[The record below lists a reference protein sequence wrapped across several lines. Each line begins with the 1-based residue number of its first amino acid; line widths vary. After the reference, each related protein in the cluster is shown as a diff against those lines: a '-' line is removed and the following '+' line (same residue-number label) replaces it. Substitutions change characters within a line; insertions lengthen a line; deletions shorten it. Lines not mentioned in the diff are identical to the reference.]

1 MVDRKV
7 IDSKIEKIQGGIFSI
22 LIDKYRLIRDNL
34 YKILDG
40 VVNSNNYKYYV
51 GILLTLI
58 LILLIVLTNL
68 INVPDKYVQ
77 IISLVL
83 GGIIIS
89 IFYFFVYRN
98 EQENDKGLAVKG
110 NKDLIYS
117 QIDLYTKENKNL
129 IKTIAVRDKNGNS
142 VKDKDGKEVT
152 KNIFDKEHFKS
163 TIYDP
168 IKNLIKFL
176 GIQIF
181 SILAIVLII
190 VLIYNLYTEHQY
202 LYSITKI
209 FLGFIIV
216 LTILAIIAK
225 IFSIVVKDCEKT
237 KDNILIQFLC
247 IIKNFIFFIPCL
259 LVILVD
265 EINKD
270 IKATPSSVY
279 LLFILLII
287 LVSLFIGLPLLFQFI
302 TSMNKHDLLG
312 GKGPY
317 YLDTRREIGKYQ
329 DFSKEYKSTTNK
341 LLPPAGKYTLF
352 DENPSQ
358 EFNIKAMIG
367 YLGDAKFKYKYT
379 YSISFYLYLNPQGR
393 NTSLAYNKE
402 SELFNYGN
410 KPVILYDGRTRKL
423 LVKSKTQTSE
433 GSQTDTIYETKKFK
447 YQKWMLF
454 TINYQNNT
462 IDVFIDGKLVG
473 SKKNVPPYFN
483 DDKITIGEEN
493 GIQGSIKEIYY
504 YETPRPPNNIEF
516 LYDLTIKP
524 GEYEVNYLKDR
535 LALQQR
541 ICN

>member
-1 MVDRKV
+1 MVDKKD
-7 IDSKIEKIQGGIFSI
+7 ININNQIQKIQGDVFSI

-58 LILLIVLTNL
+58 LILLIILINL
-68 INVPDKYVQ
+68 INIPDKYVQ
-77 IISLVL
+77 IIALVL

-98 EQENDKGLAVKG
+98 EQETNDGLAVKG
-110 NKDLIYS
+110 NGNASDFKT
-117 QIDLYTKENKNL
+117 DLYTKENKKL
-129 IKTIAVRDKNGNS
+129 IKTIDVENDSSKI
-142 VKDKDGKEVT
+142 K

-176 GIQIF
+176 GVQIF
-181 SILAIVLII
+181 SILTIILII
-190 VLIYNLYTEHQY
+190 VLIYNLYNEHHY
-202 LYSITKI
+202 LYSVTKI

-225 IFSIVVKDCEKT
+225 TFSIILKDCEGK
-237 KDNILIQFLC
+237 KNIIIQFLC
-247 IIKNFIFFIPCL
+247 IIKNLIFFIPCL
-259 LVILVD
+259 LVILAD

-329 DFSKEYKSTTNK
+329 DFSKEYKSSTNK

-352 DENPSQ
+352 DETPSQ
-358 EFNIKAMIG
+358 EFNIKTMIG

-433 GSQTDTIYETKKFK
+433 GSQTDTIYETKKIK

-483 DDKITIGEEN
+483 DDKISIGEEN

-504 YETPRPPNNIEF
+504 YETPRPANNIEF
-516 LYDLTIKP
+516 LYDLTIKQ
-524 GEYEVNYLKDR
+524 GGNMK
-535 LALQQR
+535 
-541 ICN
+541 

>member
-1 MVDRKV
+1 MNSENSRN
-7 IDSKIEKIQGGIFSI
+7 ITHEIGKIQGGIFSI
-22 LIDKYRLIRDNL
+22 LKKQYEDIRDNL
-34 YKILDG
+34 YVIVDG
-40 VVNSNNYKYYV
+40 VINSNNYKYYI
-51 GILLTLI
+51 GILLTLVFI
-58 LILLIVLTNL
+58 VLIVLTNL
-68 INVPDKYVQ
+68 INVPSKYIQ
-77 IISLVL
+77 IISLLL

-98 EQENDKGLAVKG
+98 EQENEKGKAVKDVTG
-110 NKDLIYS
+110 NGILF
-117 QIDLYTKENKNL
+117 YTKENKQL
-129 IKTIAVRDKNGNS
+129 IKTIAVTDKNGKN
-142 VKDKDGKEVT
+142 VKDKDGKDIT

-190 VLIYNLYTEHQY
+190 VLIYNLYTEHHY
-202 LYSITKI
+202 LYSTTKI

-225 IFSIVVKDCEKT
+225 IFSIVVKDCEKS
-237 KDNILIQFLC
+237 KNNILIQFLC

-358 EFNIKAMIG
+358 EFNIKTMIG
-367 YLGDAKFKYKYT
+367 YLGDAKFNYKYT

-433 GSQTDTIYETKKFK
+433 GSQTDTIYETKKIK

-493 GIQGSIKEIYY
+493 GIHGSIKEIYY

-524 GEYEVNYLKDR
+524 GG
-535 LALQQR
+535 
-541 ICN
+541 I

>member
-1 MVDRKV
+1 MSNNLD
-7 IDSKIEKIQGGIFSI
+7 IQSI
-22 LIDKYRLIRDNL
+22 GPSLLLELKKKYEYIRDNL
-34 YKILDG
+34 YGIVDG
-40 VVNSNNYKYYV
+40 VINSNNYKYYV
-51 GILLTLI
+51 GILLTLVFI
-58 LILLIVLTNL
+58 VLIVLTNL
-68 INVPDKYVQ
+68 INVPSKYIQ
-77 IISLVL
+77 IISLLL

-98 EQENDKGLAVKG
+98 EQENELGKAVKG
-110 NKDLIYS
+110 HKIEGIEMSNK
-117 QIDLYTKENKNL
+117 YTKLKKTL
-129 IKTIAVRDKNGNS
+129 IKNDEPGPNNN
-142 VKDKDGKEVT
+142 T
-152 KNIFDKEHFKS
+152 KKIFDKEHFKS

-168 IKNLIKFL
+168 IKNLITFF
-176 GIQIF
+176 GVQI
-181 SILAIVLII
+181 SIILAIVLII

-225 IFSIVVKDCEKT
+225 TFSIVVKDCENNKN
-237 KDNILIQFLC
+237 NILIQFLC
-247 IIKNFIFFIPCL
+247 IIKNLIFFIPCL

-302 TSMNKHDLLG
+302 TSMNKHDLLA

-379 YSISFYLYLNPQGR
+379 YSISFYLYLNPQPK

-410 KPVILYDGRTRKL
+410 KPVILYDGNKRKL

-433 GSQTDTIYETKKFK
+433 GSQTDTIYETSKFK

-483 DDKITIGEEN
+483 NDKITIGEEN
-493 GIQGSIKEIYY
+493 GIHGSIKEIYY

-524 GEYEVNYLKDR
+524 N
-535 LALQQR
+535 
-541 ICN
+541 

>member
-1 MVDRKV
+1 MSNNLD
-7 IDSKIEKIQGGIFSI
+7 IQSI
-22 LIDKYRLIRDNL
+22 GPSLLLQLKKKYEYIRDNL
-34 YKILDG
+34 YGIVDG
-40 VVNSNNYKYYV
+40 VINSNNYKYYV
-51 GILLTLI
+51 GILLTLVFI
-58 LILLIVLTNL
+58 VLIVLTNL
-68 INVPDKYVQ
+68 INVPSKYIQ
-77 IISLVL
+77 IISLLL

-98 EQENDKGLAVKG
+98 EQENEKGKAVKDFTG
-110 NKDLIYS
+110 NGIVF
-117 QIDLYTKENKNL
+117 YTKEHKKI
-129 IKTIAVRDKNGNS
+129 IKTIAVTDKNGNN
-142 VKDKDGKEVT
+142 VRDKDGKKVT

-168 IKNLIKFL
+168 IKNLITFF
-176 GIQIF
+176 GVQI
-181 SILAIVLII
+181 SIILAIVLII

-225 IFSIVVKDCEKT
+225 TFSIVVKDCENNKN
-237 KDNILIQFLC
+237 NILIQFLC
-247 IIKNFIFFIPCL
+247 IIKNLIFFIPCL

-302 TSMNKHDLLG
+302 TSMNKHDLLA

-379 YSISFYLYLNPQGR
+379 YSISFYLYLNPQPK

-410 KPVILYDGRTRKL
+410 KPVILYDGNKRKL

-433 GSQTDTIYETKKFK
+433 GSQTDTIYETSKFK

-483 DDKITIGEEN
+483 NDKITIGEEN
-493 GIQGSIKEIYY
+493 GIHGSIKEIYY

-524 GEYEVNYLKDR
+524 N
-535 LALQQR
+535 
-541 ICN
+541 